1 MARYGG
7 HTISTS
13 GSYDG
18 LAGALSNSYGP
29 SLDAMISAAEGKAN
43 ELVAYAAA
51 FPAVSCNVP
60 DIDFGAIK
68 QGISDAVDAMV
79 AEAKAIVD
87 AVNDYS
93 DGVWDNPANQQ
104 KIDSY
109 LAGIPTSPPRSPG
122 SDGDGG
128 GGGAP
133 TTEPTT
139 NPPIDE
145 SLTIES
151 PDIPTA
157 GVTPEDINL
166 NVTDEEI
173 VIAQGSGSESVISAV
188 APSFGVS
195 EGLTSTDTVLE
206 SITSDISSS
215 AATSLGDFAGFG
227 KSSIF
232 SGSGNFSVP
241 TPGVVGE
248 ISAVNSSSAVGAVGI
263 AAAAAAAAVG
273 GKFLYDKNSAG
284 SLSDG
289 MLGATTSD
297 DDEEDDDDEDNDIE
311 EAIEMSSETGSDV
324 NIAVDTKIS
333 ALDLKRQLL
342 EDGEV
347 SE

>member
-1 MARYGG
+1 MARYNG

-29 SLDAMISAAEGKAN
+29 SLDSMITSAEGKVD
-43 ELVAYAAA
+43 ELIAYAAS
-51 FPAVSCNVP
+51 FPAVPCDVP
-60 DIDFGAIK
+60 DIDFSKIK
-68 QGISDAVDAMV
+68 KAISDAVDKMV
-79 AEAKAIVD
+79 KEAKAIVD

-104 KIDSY
+104 KIDGY
-109 LAGIPTSPPRSPG
+109 LAGIPTSTPRSPG
-122 SDGDGG
+122 DD

-133 TTEPTT
+133 PTEPQTDPT
-139 NPPIDE
+139 IDE
-145 SLTIES
+145 TLTVEGT
-151 PDIPTA
+151 DISTE

-195 EGLTSTDTVLE
+195 DGLTSTDTVLE
-206 SITSDISSS
+206 SVVSDISSS
-215 AATSLGDFAGFG
+215 AATALGDFAGFG

-241 TPGVVGE
+241 TPGAVGE
-248 ISAVNSSSAVGAVGI
+248 ISAVNSSSAIGVVGI

-273 GKFLYDKNSAG
+273 GKFLYDKNSA
-284 SLSDG
+284 SSSVDEVFDS
-289 MLGATTSD
+289 TST
-297 DDEEDDDDEDNDIE
+297 DDEEEEDEDNNVE

-324 NIAVDTKIS
+324 NIATDTKIS
-333 ALDLKRQLL
+333 AIDLKRQLL

-347 SE
+347 NS